1 MMILNK
7 RIKREVKNN
16 IFRYSALLAMLILST
31 SIVVGMAAGSDSII
45 STVKQNNKNKHIESG
60 EFSLF
65 VPLSDKD
72 KNVLEKKGV
81 ELENNFYMDFSLND
95 ESSLRIFKNRKKINL
110 ISLDSGRMAKKEN
123 EIVIE
128 KHYAE
133 KHNYK
138 INSNIIIGK
147 KVYTIT
153 GIGSVPD
160 YNMVIAS
167 PSDVSSDIKQ
177 FSVAFLSESG
187 YKKLKDTGR
196 AKTSEEYRYS
206 YILTGKMTDNEL
218 KNYLS
223 KMDFDKTKITDKYMK
238 QIIDKAEKSKN
249 KITYGVNNL
258 ADGSDKVTDGSK
270 EVKDGSQKL
279 HDNEVS
285 LGEEIGKL
293 NKGIGVFSDSTAE
306 LKAGIDKVQNGTY
319 AALSGSKQLS
329 YGLGAIK
336 NNNSALIGA
345 AQEIFNGM
353 ISEAN
358 QQLNAQT
365 GANIKLNANNYAAVL
380 DNLCNNAHNP
390 SMSVSIQEA
399 KQKLINYQ
407 TFLNGLKQYTDSV
420 SNAYNGSV
428 SLSNGI
434 SQLYSGTEN
443 LNEGAFKFYNSS
455 NDLKNGSKSLYDG
468 ALRLGDGSNELYE
481 GASKVSDGNKSLND
495 GIKNFKKG
503 ETEFVNK
510 NMNYHYENL
519 TSFIADKDNARI
531 HAYKDFAKICKMTSI
546 FAGVIF
552 MILIA
557 YIISVF
563 IAHNI
568 EKESTIIGTLYS
580 LGYFKKEL
588 ISHFLILPVVVSALG
603 GIIGTVVGFYLI
615 NPMSAQN
622 VSYFSYPN
630 IQKCF
635 SPYLIVYGS
644 ILPPIIAAM
653 VNFWVLN
660 KKLSEEPLKLLRKE
674 REQNKISNIN
684 IRNFG
689 FITSYRI
696 RNQLREM
703 RGNVILF
710 LGIFISILLMVFGF
724 SIYGSITH
732 LISHTSNDVK
742 YNYMYVLKY
751 PPDKVPEGAQAC
763 YTEPFHMYYD
773 LLGSDLE
780 VDVQGID
787 EKNPYYNFKV
797 KCGKNEVYISDS
809 VAEKFGYKK
818 GDKISLKDDLNDKY
832 YTFVVADTV
841 KYSNGLYLFMDINNM
856 RSVFGKENNYYNTLL
871 SSHKLNIDN
880 GRVLSSTTHKNI
892 VKGVSLFMDNIF
904 GIIAMMIAV
913 SIAVAVLV
921 MYLLIKMM
929 IDKATFSISLIK
941 IFGYTEKEIR
951 KIYLNSS
958 IYTVLFS
965 IIVSLPIS
973 RIIVFKIYPYIVSD
987 VAEGMPA
994 YISPVSCIIV
1004 VLIILLSY
1012 ILVNVILSYNLKK
1025 ISLAEVL
1032 KDRE

>member
-16 IFRYSALLAMLILST
+16 IFRYGALLVMLILSI
-31 SIVVGMAAGSDSII
+31 SIVTGMAAASDSTLN
-45 STVKQNNKNKHIESG
+45 TVKYNNENKHVESG

-65 VPLSDKD
+65 VPLSYKD
-72 KNVLEKKGV
+72 KKILKNKGV
-81 ELENNFYMDFSLND
+81 KVEDNFYIDFNLHD
-95 ESSLRIFKNRKKINL
+95 ESTLRIFKTRKEINL
-110 ISLDSGRMAKKEN
+110 ISLDSGRIAKTEN

-138 INSNIIIGK
+138 INSKVVIGK
-147 KVYTIT
+147 KVYTVT

-160 YNMVIAS
+160 YNMVIANT
-167 PSDVSSDIKQ
+167 SDVSSNIEQ

-196 AKTSEEYRYS
+196 GKTSEQYCYS
-206 YILTGKMTDNEL
+206 YILTGKMTDNGL
-218 KNYLS
+218 KHYLS

-249 KITYGVNNL
+249 NIINGVNNL
-258 ADGSDKVTDGSK
+258 SDGSGKVTDGSAG
-270 EVKDGSQKL
+270 VKDGSQKL
-279 HDNEVS
+279 YNKEVT

-293 NKGIGVFSDSTAE
+293 NKGMGAFSDSAGK
-306 LKAGIDKVQNGTY
+306 LKEYINNVQKGTST
-319 AALSGSKQLS
+319 ALSGSKQLS
-329 YGLGAIK
+329 DGLGNIK
-336 NNNSALIGA
+336 NNNSSLIGS

-365 GANIKLNANNYAAVL
+365 GKTINLNASNYAETL
-380 DNLCNNAHNP
+380 DTLCNNSHNP
-390 SMSVSIQEA
+390 SMCASIQQV
-399 KQKLINYQ
+399 KQKLISYQ

-434 SQLYSGTEN
+434 SQLYNGTQG
-443 LNEGAFKFYNSS
+443 LNEGASKLYNGS
-455 NDLKNGSKSLYDG
+455 DALKNGSKSLYDG
-468 ALRLGDGSNELYE
+468 ALKLADGSNGLYE
-481 GASKVSDGNKSLND
+481 GASKVSDGNKSLNN
-495 GIKNFKKG
+495 GIKDFQKSQ
-503 ETEFVNK
+503 TEFVNK

-519 TSFIADKDNARI
+519 TSFIAYKDNARI

-546 FAGVIF
+546 FVGVIF

-568 EKESTIIGTLYS
+568 EKESTVIGTLYS
-580 LGYFKKEL
+580 LGYVKKEL

-603 GIIGTVVGFYLI
+603 GIIGTIVGFYLI
-615 NPMSAQN
+615 NPMSIQN

-630 IQKCF
+630 IQKYF
-635 SPYLIVYGS
+635 LPYIIAYGI
-644 ILPPIIAAM
+644 ILPPVIAAI

-660 KKLSEEPLKLLRKE
+660 RKLSREPLKLLRKE
-674 REQNKISNIN
+674 KKQNKISNIN
-684 IRNFG
+684 IRNIG
-689 FITSYRI
+689 FINSYRI

-710 LGIFISILLMVFGF
+710 LGIFISILLMVFSL
-724 SIYGSITH
+724 SIYGSITS

-751 PPDKVPEGAQAC
+751 PPDKIPKGAQAC
-763 YTEPFHMYYD
+763 YTEPLHIYYD

-780 VDVQGID
+780 VDIQGINS
-787 EKNPYYNFKV
+787 KNPYYNFKV
-797 KCGKNEVYISDS
+797 KCSKNEVYISDS

-818 GDKISLKDDLNDKY
+818 GDKITLKDDLDDKY
-832 YTFVVADTV
+832 YTFSVANIV
-841 KYSNGLYLFMDINNM
+841 KCSNGLYLFMDINNM

-871 SSHKLNIDN
+871 SSHKLNIDS
-880 GRVLSSTTHKNI
+880 GRVLSSTTHNEI
-892 VKGVSLFMDNIF
+892 VKSVSLFIDNMF
-904 GIIAMMIAV
+904 VIIVMMICV
-913 SIAVAVLV
+913 SIVVAILV

-929 IDKATFSISLIK
+929 IDKVTSSISLIK
-941 IFGYTEKEIR
+941 IFGYNEQEIR

-958 IYTVLFS
+958 IYIVLVS

-973 RIIVFKIYPYIVSD
+973 RAIVYKIYPYIVSD
-987 VAEGMPA
+987 VAQGMPA
-994 YISPVSCIIV
+994 YISPVSCVVV
-1004 VLIILLSY
+1004 VLTILVSY
-1012 ILVNVILSYNLKK
+1012 IFVNIMLSHNLKK
-1025 ISLAEVL
+1025 ISLAEAL